1 MDRWKMILK
10 RSFLLILICIF
21 LISCAKEKIK
31 IETEPEIPKEE
42 TSKGVISLEELYLNA
57 KKELGKFTSPGYK
70 KAIKIL
76 EKILTE
82 DCKFYKAYP
91 SLSLAYALWAKE
103 RKELGIDN
111 IEQWVKAS
119 FYAQKSFELYPS
131 TESLKG
137 MGMTVSSRNF
147 LTQKEYEDIF
157 RWTQAPKRKED
168 IEMALWYL
176 RDLFRSSSL
185 NYNNEASEYLKK
197 ALSENPDDYEAL
209 LLKWWLEAN
218 GYEESEDVK
227 KVMEKM
233 PECSLPYF
241 EIGSAKKRMGKLDEA
256 EYWLLEA
263 LKREPEHPRALAE
276 LGEIYMGKGEFQKG
290 LEYFRNALSLENEL
304 PGTHFN
310 LGFILQEMGEYE
322 EALKHYKIA
331 CTIKTDLEEAFYQ
344 SALIYIEESNW
355 KEAIESLSSL
365 IELHGSFEIFGY
377 IFRALSNLMIEEIG
391 KAEDDCKLA
400 IKINP
405 NLDLP
410 YFILG
415 LSSFKREEWGKAKNN
430 FLLSLKYN
438 SNFGEA
444 RFYLGQTYL
453 KLKNKR
459 MAKQEFK
466 KAMEIFISQI
476 KEIDKKINDLKEK
489 GWLKKVE
496 KLSKRKEYLQKKL
509 SECDAFL
516 KKLS

>member
-1 MDRWKMILK
+1 MIFK
-10 RSFLLILICIF
+10 RSLLILICIF
-21 LISCAKEKIK
+21 LISCALEKIK

-42 TSKGVISLEELYLNA
+42 PSKEVISLEELYLNA
-57 KKELGKFTSPGYK
+57 KKELGKYTSPGYK
-70 KAIKIL
+70 KAIKII
-76 EKILTE
+76 EKIIEE

-91 SLSLAYALWAKE
+91 ALSLAYALWAKE
-103 RKELGIDN
+103 RKELEIDN
-111 IEQWVKAS
+111 TEQWVKAF
-119 FYAQKSFELYPS
+119 FYAQKSLELFPS
-131 TESLKG
+131 TESLKA
-137 MGMTVSSRNF
+137 MGITVSSRNF

-176 RDLFRSSSL
+176 RDIFRTSSL

-218 GYEESEDVK
+218 GYEESEDIK
-227 KVMEKM
+227 KVIKKM

-241 EIGSAKKRMGKLDEA
+241 VIGSAKKRMGKLDEA
-256 EYWLLEA
+256 ENWLIEA

-276 LGEIYMGKGEFQKG
+276 LGEIYIDKGDFQKG
-290 LEYFRNALSLENEL
+290 LEYFRNAISLENEL
-304 PGTHFN
+304 PRTHFN

-331 CTIKTDLEEAFYQ
+331 YTIKPDLEEAFYQ

-355 KEAIESLSSL
+355 KEAIDSLSSL

-377 IFRALSNLMIEEIG
+377 TFRALSHLMAEEIE
-391 KAEDDCKLA
+391 KSEEDCKLA

-415 LSSFKREEWGKAKNN
+415 LSSFKKEEWSKAKNN

-444 RFYLGQTYL
+444 RFYLSQTYL
-453 KLKNKR
+453 KLKNKG
-459 MAKQEFK
+459 MTKQELK
-466 KAMEIFISQI
+466 KAMEIFIFQI
-476 KEIDKKINDLKEK
+476 KEIDKKINDSKEK

-496 KLSKRKEYLQKKL
+496 KLNKRKEDLQKKL
-509 SECDAFL
+509 FECETLF
-516 KKLS
+516 KKLT